1 MKTISD
7 HILDIVQ
14 NSVRAKATLIEII
27 VDEDKKSDFYALKI
41 NDNGC
46 GMSREVLQNAANP
59 FFTSRNTRKV
69 GMGLSLLKQNAEA
82 ASGSFQLH
90 SEPGKGTKVQAVF
103 QLSHFDRPPMG
114 DIWDTW
120 YLTLL
125 SNPGIRLVYTHQTEK
140 GIFTGDSKELIEMF
154 EGFRLNQKEV
164 KEGIIEWL
172 RNNLEDIEASK

>member
-7 HILDIVQ
+7 HVLDIVQ
-14 NSVRAKATLIEII
+14 NSVRAKATVIEII
-27 VDEDKKSDFYALKI
+27 VEEDKKNDFYALKI

-69 GMGLSLLKQNAEA
+69 GLGLSLLKQNAEA
-82 ASGSFQLH
+82 AGGSFQLW

-103 QLSHFDRPPMG
+103 QLSHYDRPPTG

-120 YLTLL
+120 FLTLL
-125 SNPGIRLVYTHQTEK
+125 SNPGIRLVYKHQTGK
-140 GIFTGDSKELIEMF
+140 GTFTVDSAEVLEML
-154 EGFRLNQKEV
+154 EGVRLQQKEV
-164 KEGIIEWL
+164 KEGVIEWIK
-172 RNNLEDIEASK
+172 NNLEKIEASK